1 MINEK
6 NIRALELDKVLA
18 ILAKECPSDQCAKMA
33 MELQPATTPER
44 VKMLMRQ
51 TEDAHMLIGRF
62 SVPGFGSMKD
72 ITGAVL
78 RSKSGAAL
86 SLRELLDI
94 AAVLQS
100 IRTQSEWYNN
110 IEGVSTCLDGKYS
123 LLYPNKYLETAILSS
138 ILSDEE
144 VSDNAS
150 PALSDIRRK
159 IRRQSAKVREVLD
172 NMIRSTAYQ
181 KYLQEP
187 IVTIRSDRFV
197 VPVKAEHRGD
207 VPGLVHDTSS
217 SGATVFIEPMSVV
230 ELNNGIRLLK
240 AEEEQE
246 IERILY
252 SLSNEVSSFS
262 DSILTG
268 YNTLLELALIF
279 AKARLGYSMRAV
291 VPEIAD
297 DGVIDLK
304 KARHPLI
311 DSRSV
316 VPIDIT
322 LGLDFDTLV
331 ITGPNTGGKT
341 VTLKTLGLLTL
352 MTMCGLMI
360 PAGQFSKISV
370 FDSILADIG
379 DEQSIEQSLSTF
391 SAHMTNI
398 IKTIEVADDKSL
410 VLLDELGAGT
420 DPVEGAALA
429 MAILEHLREKGC
441 RIAATTHYAELK
453 VYALQTAGVQN
464 ACSEFDVATLR
475 PTYRLLIGVPG
486 RSNAFAI
493 SERLG
498 LDKDIVE
505 RAGLL
510 ISGENRRFE
519 DVVQKLETSRQ
530 QMESQNEEA
539 QRVLNEARRREQQ
552 LNEEMQKLRERSQRE
567 LERARQQAKQLLERT
582 RMQSNAIL
590 NELEETRRQK
600 DSADFG
606 RLTREA
612 KQKLRSGMDI
622 LEGIADPVEDRKPTA
637 YVLPRPLKIGDT
649 VLIVDLDKK
658 ATVTSLPDN
667 QNMVGVI
674 AGIIKTKVSLD
685 NLRLITEKK
694 DPDKYSKYAR
704 RQSLQMDKSLQTAQT
719 KLDLRGKNTE
729 EALNEL
735 DLFLDD
741 AVLQGL
747 ETLTIVHGKGTGTL
761 RTAVGQFLKKH
772 KAVKSYRLGVYGEG
786 ETGVTIVELKK

>member
-464 ACSEFDVATLR
+464 ACCEFDVATLR

>member
-1 MINEK
+1 M
-6 NIRALELDKVLA
+6 
-18 ILAKECPSDQCAKMA
+18 
-33 MELQPATTPER
+33 
-44 VKMLMRQ
+44 
-51 TEDAHMLIGRF
+51 
-62 SVPGFGSMKD
+62 
-72 ITGAVL
+72 
-78 RSKSGAAL
+78 
-86 SLRELLDI
+86 
-94 AAVLQS
+94 
-100 IRTQSEWYNN
+100 
-110 IEGVSTCLDGKYS
+110 
-123 LLYPNKYLETAILSS
+123 
-138 ILSDEE
+138 
-144 VSDNAS
+144 
-150 PALSDIRRK
+150 
-159 IRRQSAKVREVLD
+159 
-172 NMIRSTAYQ
+172 
-181 KYLQEP
+181 
-187 IVTIRSDRFV
+187 
-197 VPVKAEHRGD
+197 
-207 VPGLVHDTSS
+207 
-217 SGATVFIEPMSVV
+217 
-230 ELNNGIRLLK
+230 
-240 AEEEQE
+240 
-246 IERILY
+246 
-252 SLSNEVSSFS
+252 
-262 DSILTG
+262 
-268 YNTLLELALIF
+268 
-279 AKARLGYSMRAV
+279 
-291 VPEIAD
+291 
-297 DGVIDLK
+297 
-304 KARHPLI
+304 
-311 DSRSV
+311 
-316 VPIDIT
+316 
-322 LGLDFDTLV
+322 
-331 ITGPNTGGKT
+331 
-341 VTLKTLGLLTL
+341 
-352 MTMCGLMI
+352 
-360 PAGQFSKISV
+360 
-370 FDSILADIG
+370 
-379 DEQSIEQSLSTF
+379 
-391 SAHMTNI
+391 
-398 IKTIEVADDKSL
+398 
-410 VLLDELGAGT
+410 
-420 DPVEGAALA
+420 
-429 MAILEHLREKGC
+429 
-441 RIAATTHYAELK
+441 
-453 VYALQTAGVQN
+453 QN
-464 ACSEFDVATLR
+464 ACCEFDVATLR